1 MPSKNTQKLTFA
13 QFGDLLQNA
22 WEEGHIG
29 EDVHESIE
37 SGVIPIRYL
46 REKLRLVIE
55 KSDEEGYLD
64 VTQLAADVI
73 PFPIRLRTDDDQLDQ
88 YREAA

>member
-1 MPSKNTQKLTFA
+1 MPSKKTQKLTFA

-29 EDVHESIE
+29 EDVYESIE
-37 SGVIPIRYL
+37 SGVIPISYL

-55 KSDEEGYLD
+55 KSDEEGHLN
-64 VTQLAADVI
+64 VTQLADVI
-73 PFPIRLRTDDDQLDQ
+73 PFPVYLPIDEDQSDNQ

>member
-1 MPSKNTQKLTFA
+1 MPSDKTQKFTFA
-13 QFGDLLQNA
+13 QFGDLLQQA
-22 WEEGHIG
+22 WEDGHIG
-29 EDVHESIE
+29 EEVHESIE

-55 KSDEEGYLD
+55 RSDEEGYLD
-64 VTQLAADVI
+64 VTQLADII
-73 PFPIRLRTDDDQLDQ
+73 PFPVSRPQDNDQLDQ